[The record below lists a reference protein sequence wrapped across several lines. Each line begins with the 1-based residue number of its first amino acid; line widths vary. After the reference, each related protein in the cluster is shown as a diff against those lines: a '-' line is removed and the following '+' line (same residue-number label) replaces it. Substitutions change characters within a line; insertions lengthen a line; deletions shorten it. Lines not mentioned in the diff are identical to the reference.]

1 MAEKWLDVIYSVGT
15 QSLIMRDAVRQRR
28 SALELVAAVCIFV
41 LATAPWVAAGERAG
55 ELRLEVSDASG
66 ATLQAHGQL
75 VNQANGFVL
84 QFDTS
89 AEGEYVA
96 KRMPFGTYRLTMNR
110 VGFSEF
116 NTLVN
121 VRSEIPVK
129 LVVVLAVAAR
139 SESITVNIGMLL
151 DTTNPGTAYE
161 IGSAA
166 LQQRLASTPGRALID
181 VVQQQPGWILESN
194 GVLHPRGS
202 EYQTQYVVDGVPTLD
217 NRSPAF
223 ASEQDIDTVQSV
235 KVYTSGIPAEFG
247 RKLGGVVETVS
258 ARNPPRG
265 FHGSADFAGS
275 SFDTSNGYIGLGY
288 VAGRNA
294 LALSGSSAHTDRYLD
309 PPVQQNYTNS
319 GTTLAFSTSF
329 ERDLTQKDRVRLALS
344 HRQAVFLVPNE
355 LLQQASGQRQDRHHE
370 ETSGQVSYEHV
381 FSSSLLGSLQGRVRD
396 LSADLQSNPQSTPIQ
411 AFQERGFREAYIAGS
426 LTAQWARHAIKIGA
440 DTIYSGVHER
450 FSYRITT
457 AEINGEPIFDPSTP
471 PNFSFTGA
479 RLDREQAFY
488 VQDEVRL
495 GNVGISVGV
504 RFDHYSLIRDETAW
518 SPRLGVSW
526 YLPKAG
532 LVLRASYDRIFA
544 TPAVENL
551 LLSTSASVRTL
562 AGDVAQFPVRP
573 SRGNY
578 YEVGA
583 AKELF
588 HKARWSLNYFRRN
601 IGNFADDDTLLD
613 TAISFPIALHS
624 ASTYGAE
631 SQFALPQL
639 GPFSAWVNYSY
650 LVASVRLP
658 ASGGLFLGKDAA
670 ALLNSTRR
678 IWASQDQRHTAHAEI
693 RYQRHDR
700 FWAAFAGSYGSGLQV
715 DINGEDPAILIAEF
729 GPAVVSRVNPAAG
742 RVRPSGSSDVSA
754 GVQLWKKERRSVHL
768 QGGIR
773 NLTDRLNVIN
783 FASVFSGTALAS
795 PRTFSAR
802 LRLEF

>member
-1 MAEKWLDVIYSVGT
+1 
-15 QSLIMRDAVRQRR
+15 MRDAVRQPRPT
-28 SALELVAAVCIFV
+28 LVLVIAICIFV
-41 LATAPWVAAGERAG
+41 FLWTPCAAAGEREG

-66 ATLQAHGQL
+66 ATLQARGKL
-75 VNQANGFVL
+75 INQATGFIL

-96 KRMPFGTYRLTMNR
+96 KRLPFGTYQLTINR
-110 VGFSEF
+110 VGFSPF

-121 VRSEIPVK
+121 VRSEIPVR
-129 LVVVLAVAAR
+129 LAVVLAVAAR
-139 SESITVNIGMLL
+139 SESITVNVATIL
-151 DTTNPGTAYE
+151 DTKNPGTAYE

-166 LQQRLASTPGRALID
+166 LRQRLSSTPGRALID

-223 ASEQDIDTVQSV
+223 ASEQYINTVQSV

-258 ARNPPRG
+258 DRNPPRG
-265 FHGSADFAGS
+265 FHGSADFAGG

-288 VAGRNA
+288 VGGRNA
-294 LALSGSSAHTDRYLD
+294 LALSGSAAHTDRYLD
-309 PPVQQNYTNS
+309 PPVLRNYTNN
-319 GTTLAFSTSF
+319 GTTSAFSTSF
-329 ERDLTQKDRVRLALS
+329 ERDLTQKDRVRLAFT
-344 HRQAVFLVPNE
+344 HRQAGFLVPNE
-355 LLQQASGQRQDRHHE
+355 QLQQEAGQRQDRHNE
-370 ETSGQVSYEHV
+370 ETSGQASYEHV
-381 FSSSLLGSLQGRVRD
+381 FSSYILGSLQGRVRD
-396 LSADLQSNPQSTPIQ
+396 LSAELQSNPQSTPIQ

-426 LTAQWARHAIKIGA
+426 LTMQLGRHAIKVGA
-440 DTIYSGVHER
+440 DTIYSSVHEG
-450 FSYRITT
+450 FSYQITT
-457 AEINGEPIFDPSTP
+457 AEIHGEPIFDPATP
-471 PNFSFTGA
+471 PNFSFAGA

-488 VQDEVRL
+488 MQDEVRL
-495 GNVGISVGV
+495 GNVGVSAGL
-504 RFDHYSLIRDETAW
+504 RFDHYSLIREENAW

-526 YLPKAG
+526 YLPKAAI
-532 LVLRASYDRIFA
+532 VLRASYDRIFA

-562 AGDVAQFPVRP
+562 AGNVAQFPVST

-583 AKELF
+583 AKEFF

-601 IGNFADDDTLLD
+601 IANVADDDTLLE
-613 TAISFPIALHS
+613 TGISFPITLHS

-639 GPFSAWVNYSY
+639 GPFSAWANYSY

-658 ASGGLFLGKDAA
+658 ASGGLFLGKDTA
-670 ALLNSTRR
+670 ALLNSTQR

-700 FWAAFAGSYGSGLQV
+700 FWTALAGSYGSGLPV
-715 DINGEDPAILIAEF
+715 ETNGEDPATLIAEF
-729 GPAVVSRVNPAAG
+729 GPAVARRVNLASG
-742 RVRPSGSSDVSA
+742 RVRPSGSLDASA
-754 GVQLWKKERRSVHL
+754 GMQLWKKELRSVQL

-783 FASVFSGTALAS
+783 FASVFSGTAIAT
-795 PRTFSAR
+795 PRIFSAR
-802 LRLEF
+802 LRFEF